1 MKKAE
6 LEDRKAQAAKYKIDD
21 LEFSPESKALFEQ
34 LRTQLLA
41 LGDDV
46 IELFGANTV
55 TYRVYDFF
63 VEVIPRKRRV
73 SLVLNLDFDEC
84 DDPTER
90 AADATEYAFIIHATE
105 SGGVL
110 FTVDDSA
117 QIPAAMHIVRQAYD
131 KVSE

>member
-1 MKKAE
+1 
-6 LEDRKAQAAKYKIDD
+6 
-21 LEFSPESKALFEQ
+21 
-34 LRTQLLA
+34 
-41 LGDDV
+41 
-46 IELFGANTV
+46 
-55 TYRVYDFF
+55 
-63 VEVIPRKRRV
+63 V

-110 FTVDDSA
+110 FTVDDSV